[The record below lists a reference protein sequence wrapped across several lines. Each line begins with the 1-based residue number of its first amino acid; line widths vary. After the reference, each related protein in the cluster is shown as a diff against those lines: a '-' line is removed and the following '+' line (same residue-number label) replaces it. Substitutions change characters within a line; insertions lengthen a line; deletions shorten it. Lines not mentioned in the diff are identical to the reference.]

1 MVEEKLISFVEEKC
15 INKQALAQKS
25 GVDFQ
30 TLYRCLRGEQRLKAD
45 EFLAICRVLEVD
57 PKIFQPNE

>member
-1 MVEEKLISFVEEKC
+1 MIETNLNKFVEEKC

-30 TLYRCLRGEQRLKAD
+30 TLYRCLNGKQRLKAD
-45 EFLAICRVLEVD
+45 EFLAVCKVLEVE
-57 PKIFQPNE
+57 PQTFQDNE